1 MITMRRFHY
10 AIDSTGRTHHE
21 EGRKL
26 RGRRHRHEDVK
37 EGRRGGGRGRKG
49 GHGGRG
55 GAQTF
60 RRGRAIEFYKS
71 LQSKEQTL
79 IAQLEAKEL
88 QSINQMIAAELKAV
102 QAIKAEFKIT
112 FGILEEEL
120 SDNEVTENE
129 EVSDK

>member
-1 MITMRRFHY
+1 MRRFHY
-10 AIDSTGRTHHE
+10 AVDSAGRAHFE

-26 RGRRHRHEDVK
+26 RGRRHRHEEEVK
-37 EGRRGGGRGRKG
+37 EGRRGGGRGRRG

-60 RRGRAIEFYKS
+60 RRGRAVEFYKS
-71 LQSKEQTL
+71 LESKEKTL

-120 SDNEVTENE
+120 SENEATENE
-129 EVSDK
+129 EISEK